1 MTHYV
6 AMMRGFGP
14 GDPNMRHDRLRPLFE
29 GLGFTDVQPVISS
42 GNVVFQSD
50 ATDTARLESI
60 IETALEQHLGFFR
73 AAVVRSQADIQR
85 LVDSNPFAGIEP
97 SASSNWNVTFLKSQ
111 PKIHLNFPYRPE
123 GKQFELL
130 SLNDR
135 AICSVLDR
143 QFTTTPDLMT
153 WLERQ
158 FGKGITTRTWK
169 TVGRL
174 LQKLAADGEN

>member
-73 AAVVRSQADIQR
+73 AAVV
-85 LVDSNPFAGIEP
+85 LP
-97 SASSNWNVTFLKSQ
+97 ASS
-111 PKIHLNFPYRPE
+111 PRPAPI
-123 GKQFELL
+123 GMSPFSNRSRKY
-130 SLNDR
+130 
-135 AICSVLDR
+135 
-143 QFTTTPDLMT
+143 T
-153 WLERQ
+153 
-158 FGKGITTRTWK
+158 
-169 TVGRL
+169 
-174 LQKLAADGEN
+174 

>member
-1 MTHYV
+1 
-6 AMMRGFGP
+6 
-14 GDPNMRHDRLRPLFE
+14 
-29 GLGFTDVQPVISS
+29 
-42 GNVVFQSD
+42 
-50 ATDTARLESI
+50 
-60 IETALEQHLGFFR
+60 
-73 AAVVRSQADIQR
+73 
-85 LVDSNPFAGIEP
+85 
-97 SASSNWNVTFLKSQ
+97 
-111 PKIHLNFPYRPE
+111 
-123 GKQFELL
+123 LL

-143 QFTTTPDLMT
+143 QLTTTPDLMT

>member
-14 GDPNMRHDRLRPLFE
+14 ADPNMRHDRLRPLFE
-29 GLGFTDVQPVISS
+29 SLGFSGVTPVISS
-42 GNVVFQSD
+42 GNVVFQCD
-50 ATDTARLESI
+50 ATDTAALEST
-60 IETALEQHLGFFR
+60 IEAALEQHLGFSR
-73 AAVVRSQADIQR
+73 AAIVRSREDIQR
-85 LVDSNPFAGIEP
+85 LVDRDPFAGLEP
-97 SASSNWNVTFLKSQ
+97 LASSHWNVTFLKAEPRLS
-111 PKIHLNFPYRPE
+111 LSYPYRPE

-130 SLNDR
+130 SLEDR

-143 QFTTTPDLMT
+143 QLTTTPDLMT

-158 FGKGITTRTWK
+158 FSKDITTRTWK

-174 LQKLAADGEN
+174 LQKLSAG

>member
-1 MTHYV
+1 MTAYV

-14 GDPNMRHDRLRPLFE
+14 SDPNMRHDRLRPLFE
-29 GLGFTDVQPVISS
+29 GLGFSSVLPVISS
-42 GNVVFQSD
+42 GNVVFHSDVAD
-50 ATDTARLESI
+50 ATALEST

-73 AAVVRSQADIQR
+73 SVIVRSRTDIQR
-85 LVDSNPFAGIEP
+85 LVDRDPFAGLEP
-97 SASSNWNVTFLKSQ
+97 AASSSWNVTFLKSEPQ
-111 PKIHLNFPYRPE
+111 INLTFPYRPE

-130 SLNDR
+130 SLDDR

-143 QFTTTPDLMT
+143 QLTTTPDLMT

-158 FGKGITTRTWK
+158 FGKNITTRTWK

-174 LQKLAADGEN
+174 LQKLSAT